1 MDELR
6 FKGYCA
12 SHNIRQAE
20 IAELLGI
27 NIANA
32 NEKLNGKQQFTLEQV
47 KILCSH
53 YQISADEYF
62 I

>member
-6 FKGYCA
+6 FKSYCVL
-12 SHNIRQAE
+12 HNIKQAE
-20 IAELLGI
+20 IAEKLHLSVQ
-27 NIANA
+27 NV
-32 NEKLNGKQQFTLEQV
+32 NEKLNGKQAFTLEQV
-47 KILCSH
+47 KILCQE